1 MMRSPQQDENQ
12 NLQDIFAAALAAVDP
27 YRAVLAAVRVEGDV
41 LYLSGRTFDLSA
53 FARIIVVGAG
63 KATARMA
70 LAIESLLGAR
80 IDAGLIIVKEG
91 HREDMSRIEQVESSH
106 PLPGEPAVVATRRI
120 LEMAHAADQRT
131 LFLCLLSGGASA
143 LLVAPVEGVTLQD
156 KQESTQMLMHAG
168 ATIAELNTVRK
179 HLSGVKGGRLAQ
191 AAWPAQVVA
200 LIVSDV
206 IGDPLAVI
214 ASGPTVPDDTR
225 YADAWAVIAGYG
237 LQARLAPRVVAHLQ
251 RGIAGEVAKT
261 VKEHDPCPAKTFN
274 VIVASLHQA
283 LVAARQAAVQQ
294 GYVTKTLTLSLQGEA
309 RVAARFLAQAAR
321 DELAAMQPGE
331 RRCLLSGGETTVTVR
346 GAGLGGRNQE
356 LALAFA
362 LEVEG
367 LPGMMLLSAGTDGS
381 DGPTDAAGAVV
392 DGSTAATARRMGL
405 QPERYLNHNDSYG
418 FFQRF
423 DAATGGHAHFKP
435 GVAGT
440 NVMDI
445 QIMLLRRA

>member
-1 MMRSPQQDENQ
+1 
-12 NLQDIFAAALAAVDP
+12 
-27 YRAVLAAVRVEGDV
+27 
-41 LYLSGRTFDLSA
+41 
-53 FARIIVVGAG
+53 
-63 KATARMA
+63 
-70 LAIESLLGAR
+70 
-80 IDAGLIIVKEG
+80 
-91 HREDMSRIEQVESSH
+91 
-106 PLPGEPAVVATRRI
+106 
-120 LEMAHAADQRT
+120 MAHAADRRT

-156 KQESTQMLMHAG
+156 KQQATQLLMHAG

-214 ASGPTVPDDTR
+214 ASGPTAPDDTR
-225 YADAWAVIAGYG
+225 HADAWEVITGYG
-237 LQARLAPRVVAHLQ
+237 LQAGIAPRVVAHLQ
-251 RGIAGEVAKT
+251 RGIAGQVAET
-261 VKEHDPCPAKTFN
+261 VKEHDPCLDKTFN
-274 VIVASLHQA
+274 VIVASLDQA
-283 LVAARQAAVQQ
+283 LAAARQAAVQQ
-294 GYVTKTLTLSLQGEA
+294 GYVTKMLTQSLQGEA

-331 RRCLLSGGETTVTVR
+331 RRCLLCGGETTVTVR
-346 GAGLGGRNQE
+346 GAGQGGRNQE

-367 LPGMMLLSAGTDGS
+367 LTGVMLLSAGTDGS

-392 DGSTAATARRMGL
+392 DGGTVATARRIGL
-405 QPERYLNHNDSYG
+405 QPERYLNDNDSYE
-418 FFQRF
+418 FFRRF
-423 DAATGGHAHFKP
+423 DVATGVHAHFKP
-435 GVAGT
+435 GATGT

-445 QIMLLRRA
+445 QIVLLRRA